1 MRANV
6 RATVLALV
14 AASALV
20 AAAGTQQEPRSNP
33 RFDATSVKP
42 SAPQERFQP
51 MAFLPGRFSA
61 ASVPLRQVLLNA
73 FRLRSFQ
80 LAGAPDWL
88 DDRFDITATVAG
100 NPPVDQLQAML
111 RTLLVDRFGLVSHRE
126 MRDLPIYVLTIARTD
141 GRLGTDLR
149 RSGTDCAP
157 IRLPRG
163 VPAPPPPPPSVGV
176 PPSSGPRD
184 PNDIAGTC
192 PSVGFPGQISYRN
205 ITMLQLGNLLGLFS
219 GRPVADRTGMDG
231 TFDVDLVFTPD
242 QPSGA
247 PGGPAPPAASSD
259 APSIFTA
266 VQEQLGLKLE
276 ASRGPVD
283 VLVIEHIERP
293 TPD

>member
-1 MRANV
+1 MR
-6 RATVLALV
+6 TVLALV

-20 AAAGTQQEPRSNP
+20 AAIGAQQQPPSVQ

-42 SAPQERFQP
+42 SAAQQRFQP

-61 ASVPLRQVLLNA
+61 ANVPLRQVLLNA

-126 MRDLPIYVLTIARTD
+126 MRDLPIYVLTAARAD
-141 GRLGTDLR
+141 GRLGADLR
-149 RSGTDCAP
+149 RSGPDCAP

-163 VPAPPPPPPSVGV
+163 IPAPPPPPPPSAGV

-184 PNDIAGTC
+184 PNDLAGTC

-205 ITMLQLGNLLGLFS
+205 ITMLQLGNLLGLFA
-219 GRPVADRTGMDG
+219 GRPVADRTGLDG
-231 TFDVDLVFTPD
+231 VFDVDLVFTPD
-242 QPSGA
+242 QPSAA

-266 VQEQLGLKLE
+266 VQEQLGLKLD

-283 VLVIEHIERP
+283 VLVIDHIEHP